1 MTRTSRSASVL
12 DALAELAS
20 LLAALGALVLV
31 TPASA
36 RAQARTTPA
45 TTRVPGIVTVVSAS
59 PFDST
64 LARLERAVVARG
76 LTIAAKVDHAAAAQ
90 RANLT
95 LRPTTLVIA
104 GNPAAGTP
112 LMQADQ
118 TLGVELPLRF
128 LVWQGEDGKARV
140 SYDPIKSIA
149 ARHSVRGRDE
159 VLGRMTTAI
168 EAIVKTATSP

>member
-1 MTRTSRSASVL
+1 MSCRHSRSTHVAIGAVVV
-12 DALAELAS
+12 
-20 LLAALGALVLV
+20 LAAAE
-31 TPASA
+31 ASA
-36 RAQARTTPA
+36 QQGQQARMNPSA
-45 TTRVPGIVTVVSAS
+45 VVTVVSAA

-64 LARLERAVVARG
+64 LARLERAVVAKG
-76 LTIAAKVDHAAAAQ
+76 LTVAAKIDHAAAAQ

-118 TLGVELPLRF
+118 TMGVELPLRF
-128 LVWQGEDGKARV
+128 LVWQGDDGKARV

-149 ARHSVRGRDE
+149 ARHSVGGRDE
-159 VLGRMTTAI
+159 LLARMTTAI
-168 EAIVKTATSP
+168 EGIVKTATDR

>member
-1 MTRTSRSASVL
+1 MSCRHSRSTHVAIGAVVV
-12 DALAELAS
+12 
-20 LLAALGALVLV
+20 LAAAE
-31 TPASA
+31 ASA
-36 RAQARTTPA
+36 QQQGQQARMNPSA
-45 TTRVPGIVTVVSAS
+45 VVTVVSAA

-64 LARLERAVVARG
+64 LARLERAVVAKG
-76 LTIAAKVDHAAAAQ
+76 LTVAAKIDHAAAAQ

-118 TLGVELPLRF
+118 TMGVELPLRF
-128 LVWQGEDGKARV
+128 LVWQGDDGKARV

-149 ARHSVRGRDE
+149 ARHSVGGRDE
-159 VLGRMTTAI
+159 LLARMTTAI
-168 EAIVKTATSP
+168 EGIVKTATDR

>member
-1 MTRTSRSASVL
+1 MTRSFRSASVL
-12 DALAELAS
+12 GALV
-20 LLAALGALVLV
+20 ALGALILV
-31 TPASA
+31 TAASA
-36 RAQARTTPA
+36 RAQAPTTPA
-45 TTRVPGIVTVVSAS
+45 TTVPGIVTVVSAS